1 MDRKSEHGFT
11 LVELVIAIVV
21 IAVMVG
27 MAVPAVIHWLPDY
40 RLKSAARHLVANFQ
54 RAKIEAVKRN
64 TNIVLE
70 FQPAAF
76 SPGGGV
82 GSYLIFAD
90 DGSGGGVAGDD
101 IRNGTEPVIASVTM
115 PKNVSLYNTNYGSDK
130 AIFNPRGFPAGTAT
144 RFVEMRNNN
153 SRFYRTSVAPVGGI
167 RLEASSDGVTWKN

>member
-1 MDRKSEHGFT
+1 MGGKREHGFT
-11 LVELVIAIVV
+11 LIELVIAIAV

-40 RLKSAARHLVANFQ
+40 RLKSAARHLVSNFQ

-64 TNIVLE
+64 TNVVLE

-90 DGSGGGVAGDD
+90 DGSGGGVAGDSTM
-101 IRNGTEPVIASVTM
+101 NGTEPVIASVTM
-115 PKNVSLYNTNYGSDK
+115 PRNVSLYNTNYVSDK
-130 AIFNPRGFPAGTAT
+130 ASFNPRGFPAAVAT
-144 RFVEMRNNN
+144 RFVEMRNNK

-167 RLEASSDGVTWKN
+167 RLEASINGGDWN

>member
-11 LVELVIAIVV
+11 LIELVVVIAI
-21 IAVMVG
+21 IGIMVG
-27 MAVPAVIHWLPDY
+27 IGVPVVNSWLPDY
-40 RLKSAARHLVANFQ
+40 RLKSAARHLVSNFQ

-64 TNIVLE
+64 TNVVLE

-115 PKNVSLYNTNYGSDK
+115 PKDVSLYNTNYASDTTR
-130 AIFNPRGFPAGTAT
+130 FNPRGFPSAGVTSHA
-144 RFVEMRNNN
+144 EMRNNN

-167 RLEASSDGVTWKN
+167 RLEASSDGVIWKN